1 MADVEPLFPSCVI
14 VRCRDSDEWREERR
28 RGVGGSDVAA
38 ILGLSRY
45 SSPYQV
51 WLDKVE
57 GIHDDISGKP
67 SVEWGNILEP
77 VIADHYAGMHPDTDV
92 IEPDYMLRSKERP
105 WAQASLDRVIR
116 DPELGWG
123 VLEIKTAGFRR
134 ADDWDDGVPVYYQTQ
149 VQHYM
154 DVAGVKFADVAVL
167 IGGQDYREYRVM
179 RDEEDAETIRRAVD
193 SFWHDH
199 VEAGLPPDV
208 GVTDS
213 PSVFAAH
220 DHGSGEYVQSDTT
233 PTLVSRYLLAVD
245 EKHHADDEVK
255 RWGAKV
261 REAIGDSDGIACPDG
276 RMTWR
281 RYERSTFDRRAF
293 DRDHPGETDSYMTSK
308 QVDGGLVWRPARG
321 EK

>member
-1 MADVEPLFPSCVI
+1 MAEVEPLFPSCEI

-38 ILGLSRY
+38 ILGLSHY

-57 GIHDDISGKP
+57 GIHDDISDKP

-77 VIADHYAGMHPDTDV
+77 VIADHYAGTHPDTDV

-179 RDEEDAETIRRAVD
+179 RDEEDAETIRSAVD

-199 VEAGLPPDV
+199 VEAGLPPEV

-245 EKHHADDEVK
+245 EKHRADDEVK

-261 REAIGDSDGIACPDG
+261 REAIGDSDGIVCPDG

-281 RYERSTFDRRAF
+281 RYERSTFDRAAF